1 MGGSKKKME
10 NEKWKKN
17 YLREILK
24 LDVKKQKFFKKD
36 DK

>member
-1 MGGSKKKME
+1 MGGSKKNGKWKM
-10 NEKWKKN
+10 KKN